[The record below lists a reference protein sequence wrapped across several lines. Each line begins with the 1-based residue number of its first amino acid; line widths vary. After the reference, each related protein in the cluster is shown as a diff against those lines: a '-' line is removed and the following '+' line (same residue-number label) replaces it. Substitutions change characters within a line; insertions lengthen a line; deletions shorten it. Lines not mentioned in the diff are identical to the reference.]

1 MSFIVPERVAKT
13 VTGELVPWHSTDAAF
28 LAFAAG
34 DQVSDEEADR
44 LGVRAYF
51 EKSAPKAEDKSASVP
66 QNKMATAPDDKSELD
81 SLRETAKALGV
92 KVDGRWNADRLRT
105 EIADAKA

>member
-1 MSFIVPERVAKT
+1 MSYLVPERVYRTAN
-13 VTGELVPWHSTDAAF
+13 GDLVPHTSVDAAF

-34 DQVSDEEADR
+34 DQISDEEAER
-44 LGVRAYF
+44 YGVRAYF
-51 EKSAPKAEDKSASVP
+51 AKSAPKAEDKSAPVP
-66 QNKMATAPDDKSELD
+66 QNKMAPAPDDKSELD
-81 SLRETAKALGV
+81 SLRETAKELGV